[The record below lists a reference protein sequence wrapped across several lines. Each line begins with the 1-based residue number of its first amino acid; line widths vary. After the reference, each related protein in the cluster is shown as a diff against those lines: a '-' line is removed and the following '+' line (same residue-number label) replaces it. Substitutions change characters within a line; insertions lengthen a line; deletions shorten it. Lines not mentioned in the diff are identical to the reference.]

1 MDHRVRNRLLG
12 SDLDETLQHSE
23 GAKAFLDENAER
35 RGHTPKLD
43 DGATRHQ
50 PHNSKRSGCTRLAAL
65 IAEALIVDV
74 RRLMQGGLV

>member
-23 GAKAFLDENAER
+23 GAKAFLDENR
-35 RGHTPKLD
+35 
-43 DGATRHQ
+43 
-50 PHNSKRSGCTRLAAL
+50 NKRSGCTRLAAL